1 MHDAGGRQFAVAVVD
16 DVKTLV
22 SCGRPAVVCAITDL
36 RRLFAAA
43 LGELK
48 ASMQPRAQKS
58 SPRQHEVAPAA
69 RHLQPES
76 SAAPENDKQAPGPA
90 AAAEQQESLESV
102 QQSSDRKQVQNAESA
117 QVSMAQ
123 HEESE
128 GTQKASARVRGDRRL
143 RQQLQ
148 AAERRLVYLQS
159 WANEQPRDVYQHIL
173 EATAEAS
180 ERFEQIEAAPD
191 ASPGRI
197 ADMSNRY
204 MPRGSAGG
212 GAEGLGSEQL
222 QQKLHKR
229 LVEEVHVPG
238 DSINEKGPS
247 ILSEMND
254 ELGSRAAGCTIAN
267 EQAGTDYDALD

>member
-1 MHDAGGRQFAVAVVD
+1 MHDAGGRHFAVAVVD
-16 DVKTLV
+16 DEKTLF
-22 SCGRPAVVCAITDL
+22 SCGRPAVVCALTDL

-43 LGELK
+43 VGELK
-48 ASMQPRAQKS
+48 ASRQPRAQKS
-58 SPRQHEVAPAA
+58 SPRQHEAAPTAQ
-69 RHLQPES
+69 HLQPES
-76 SAAPENDKQAPGPA
+76 SAAPESDKQAPGPA

-102 QQSSDRKQVQNAESA
+102 QQSSDRKQDQNAESA

-123 HEESE
+123 HEKSE

-148 AAERRLVYLQS
+148 AAERRLVYFQS

-191 ASPGRI
+191 ASPGSI

-204 MPRGSAGG
+204 MPQGSAGG